1 MDISAI
7 SGIRF
12 GGGPALRRRIDNTIL
27 LGTPIVGTCIAFWHA
42 TKYGV
47 SLTTVFTFAVFYL
60 WTAIGGTL
68 GLHRYFTHRS
78 FKASKAVRIF
88 LGVGACFT
96 MQGRIVRW
104 VAEHRRHHRFEDGPG
119 DPHSPLLTARGRRL
133 PGLGGLLYAHLFW
146 MFDDST
152 TDPKV
157 FCPDLLDDGVIQHFE
172 KFYYFYVALSILL
185 PMVGG
190 IAGGAVEAIRCLL
203 WAGCARVLLVQH
215 ATFSVNSIGHS
226 FGRHDFKGKDSSRNL
241 WVFSILLLG
250 DGYHNNHHAFPGS
263 AQIALLPGQFD
274 PGYAFLRGL
283 ERFGLVSSI
292 VTVTPELVAKRSVS
306 HLHSQVLAS
315 DKATSSLRIGQD

>member
-1 MDISAI
+1 MDVTAI

-12 GGGPALRRRIDNTIL
+12 GGAPALRRRIDNAIL
-27 LGTPIVGTCIAFWHA
+27 LGIPIVGTCIAFWHV

-47 SLTTVFTFAVFYL
+47 SLTTVLTFAVLYL

-78 FKASKAVRIF
+78 FKASKAARIF
-88 LGVGACFT
+88 LGVGACLN

-104 VAEHRRHHRFEDGPG
+104 VADHRRHHRFEDRPG
-119 DPHSPLLTARGRRL
+119 DPHSPLWTDRGRRL
-133 PGLGGLLYAHLFW
+133 PRIGGLLHAHFFW
-146 MFDDST
+146 MFNNSS
-152 TDPKV
+152 TDPNI
-157 FCPDLLDDGVIQHFE
+157 FCPDLLDDPLIQHFE

-185 PMVGG
+185 PMVVG

-203 WAGCARVLLVQH
+203 WAGCVRVLLVQH

-226 FGRHDFKGKDSSRNL
+226 FGRQDFKGKDSSRNL
-241 WVFSILLLG
+241 WIFSIFLLG

-283 ERFGLVSSI
+283 ERFGLVSNI
-292 VTVTPELVAKRSVS
+292 VTVTPEQVAKRSECY
-306 HLHSQVLAS
+306 LRSQVS
-315 DKATSSLRIGQD
+315 ATTGIN

>member
-1 MDISAI
+1 MDVTAI

-12 GGGPALRRRIDNTIL
+12 GGAPALRRRIDNAIL
-27 LGTPIVGTCIAFWHA
+27 LGIPIVGTCIAFWHV

-47 SLTTVFTFAVFYL
+47 SLTTVLTFAVLYL

-78 FKASKAVRIF
+78 FKASKAARIF
-88 LGVGACFT
+88 LGVGACLN

-104 VAEHRRHHRFEDGPG
+104 VADHRRHHRFEDGPG
-119 DPHSPLLTARGRRL
+119 DPHSPLWTDRGRRL
-133 PGLGGLLYAHLFW
+133 PRIGGLLHAHFFW
-146 MFDDST
+146 MFNNSS
-152 TDPKV
+152 TDPNI
-157 FCPDLLDDGVIQHFE
+157 FCPDLLDDPLIQHFE
-172 KFYYFYVALSILL
+172 KFYYFYVALSIFL
-185 PMVGG
+185 PMVVG

-203 WAGCARVLLVQH
+203 WAGCVRVLLVQH

-226 FGRHDFKGKDSSRNL
+226 FGRQDFKGKDSSRNL
-241 WVFSILLLG
+241 WIFSIFLLG

-283 ERFGLVSSI
+283 ERFGLVSNI
-292 VTVTPELVAKRSVS
+292 VTVTPEQVAKRSECY
-306 HLHSQVLAS
+306 LRSQVS
-315 DKATSSLRIGQD
+315 ATTGIN

>member
-1 MDISAI
+1 MDVTAI

-12 GGGPALRRRIDNTIL
+12 GGAPALRRRIDNAIL
-27 LGTPIVGTCIAFWHA
+27 LGIPIVGTCIAFWHV

-47 SLTTVFTFAVFYL
+47 SLTTVLTFAVLYL

-78 FKASKAVRIF
+78 FKASKAARIF
-88 LGVGACFT
+88 LGVGACLN

-104 VAEHRRHHRFEDGPG
+104 VADHRRHHRFEDGPG
-119 DPHSPLLTARGRRL
+119 DPHSPLWTDRGRRL
-133 PGLGGLLYAHLFW
+133 PRIGGLLHAHFFW
-146 MFDDST
+146 MFNNSS
-152 TDPKV
+152 TDPNI
-157 FCPDLLDDGVIQHFE
+157 FCPDLLDDPLIQHFE
-172 KFYYFYVALSILL
+172 KFYYFYVALSIFL
-185 PMVGG
+185 PMVVG

-203 WAGCARVLLVQH
+203 WAGCVRVLLVQH

-226 FGRHDFKGKDSSRNL
+226 FGRQDFKGKDSSRNL
-241 WVFSILLLG
+241 WIFSIFLLG

-283 ERFGLVSSI
+283 ERSGLVSNI
-292 VTVTPELVAKRSVS
+292 VTVTPEQVAKRSERY
-306 HLHSQVLAS
+306 LRSQVS
-315 DKATSSLRIGQD
+315 ATTGIN

>member
-1 MDISAI
+1 MDVTAI

-12 GGGPALRRRIDNTIL
+12 GGAPALRRRIDNAIL
-27 LGTPIVGTCIAFWHA
+27 LGIPIVGTCIAFWHV

-47 SLTTVFTFAVFYL
+47 SLTTVLTFAVLYL

-78 FKASKAVRIF
+78 FKASKAARIF
-88 LGVGACFT
+88 LGVGACLN

-104 VAEHRRHHRFEDGPG
+104 VADHRRHHRFEDGPG
-119 DPHSPLLTARGRRL
+119 DPHSPLWTDRGRRL
-133 PGLGGLLYAHLFW
+133 PRIGGLLHAHFFW
-146 MFDDST
+146 MFNNSS
-152 TDPKV
+152 TDPNI
-157 FCPDLLDDGVIQHFE
+157 FCPDLLDDPLIQHFE
-172 KFYYFYVALSILL
+172 KFYYFYVALSIFL
-185 PMVGG
+185 PMVVG

-203 WAGCARVLLVQH
+203 WAGCVRVLLVQH

-226 FGRHDFKGKDSSRNL
+226 FGRQDFKGKDSSRNL
-241 WVFSILLLG
+241 WIFSIFLLG

-283 ERFGLVSSI
+283 ERFGLVSNI
-292 VTVTPELVAKRSVS
+292 VTVTPEQVAKRSERY
-306 HLHSQVLAS
+306 LRSQVS
-315 DKATSSLRIGQD
+315 ATTGIN